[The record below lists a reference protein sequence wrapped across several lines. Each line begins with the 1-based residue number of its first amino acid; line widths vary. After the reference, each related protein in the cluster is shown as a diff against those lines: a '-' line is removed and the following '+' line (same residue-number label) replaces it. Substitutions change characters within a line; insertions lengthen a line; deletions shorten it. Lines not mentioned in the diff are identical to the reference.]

1 MTLVLVTRP
10 RPEADSTAAAVAALG
25 HRALV
30 EPLLDIRLLPLPGLE
45 LDGLQGVVATSVNGV
60 RALAGATDV
69 RSLPLY
75 AVGGKTAAMA
85 RDAGFA
91 SVVEGGGDAASLAGL
106 LARTLDPRAGPLLH
120 VSGADVAAD
129 LGALLAPAGIGVR
142 RVVGYQA
149 VAAGRLSPDVQLALA
164 EGRIGA
170 ALFFSPRT
178 ARTFASL
185 CTIEGVS
192 AACAGL
198 TALCLSQAVAD
209 GLAGLGWGAVRVAE
223 RPTQE
228 ALLAL
233 LPPA

>member
-25 HRALV
+25 HDVLV
-30 EPLLDIRLLPLPGLE
+30 EPLLDIRLLPLPGLD
-45 LDGLQGVVATSVNGV
+45 LGGVQGLVATSVNGV
-60 RALAGATDV
+60 RALAAATHV
-69 RSLPLY
+69 RALPLY
-75 AVGGKTAAMA
+75 AVGGKSAAVA
-85 RDAGFA
+85 RAAGFTD
-91 SVVEGGGDAASLAGL
+91 VTEGGGDAASLAAE
-106 LARTLDPRAGPLLH
+106 LARTLDPAAGPLLH
-120 VSGADVAAD
+120 VSGAEVAAD
-129 LGALLAPAGIGVR
+129 LGALLAAAGITVKR
-142 RVVGYQA
+142 LVGYEA
-149 VAAGRLSPDVQLALA
+149 VAAEGLSPDVHRVLL

-185 CTIEGVS
+185 CTNEGVS
-192 AACAGL
+192 AACAGV
-198 TALCLSQAVAD
+198 TALCLSHAVAD
-209 GLAGLGWGAVRVAE
+209 GLAGPAWGAVRVAE